1 MTSSSNV
8 TLLQLLGNIA
18 GMTMLFFAVWY
29 FLMTV
34 RDRFKDYGFQFGFVF
49 RPGSLWVGAHWSSY
63 NKRLCVNLIPMFTI
77 KITAPGGT
85 HVSPGAKN

>member
-1 MTSSSNV
+1 MKGW
-8 TLLQLLGNIA
+8 QI
-18 GMTMLFFAVWY
+18 
-29 FLMTV
+29 
-34 RDRFKDYGFQFGFVF
+34 GFVF

-63 NKRLCVNLIPMFTI
+63 NRRLCVNLIPMFTI